1 MITEQQNPRMHGGV
15 ASPALDT
22 RIKEAL
28 GFAPNPADDASTGRP
43 ARTYAISPR
52 PESVGGGRTLTLFDD
67 DEAVGG
73 GVFPAGEDGYDEAME
88 EGESWGTLAT
98 LENDPPSQAQGEIPA
113 AALLVCEPPPMSA
126 VLRTVLEVVEELEA
140 HGLVVESVDIPWPD
154 EPSLGLAEYTDL
166 DGDEHHR
173 FPFTINGETRIM
185 ENRHM
190 VYRGIYIDWTCKAEG
205 VEAVEEAAHA

>member
-1 MITEQQNPRMHGGV
+1 MITEQQPPRMRGGI
-15 ASPALDT
+15 ASPALDA

-28 GFAPNPADDASTGRP
+28 GFQANPVIPDN
-43 ARTYAISPR
+43 SP
-52 PESVGGGRTLTLFDD
+52 P
-67 DEAVGG
+67 
-73 GVFPAGEDGYDEAME
+73 ME
-88 EGESWGTLAT
+88 V
-98 LENDPPSQAQGEIPA
+98 I
-113 AALLVCEPPPMSA
+113 PPPMSA

-140 HGLVVESVDIPWPD
+140 HGVVVTSVDIPWPD
-154 EPSLGLAEYTDL
+154 EPSLGLEDGTDL